1 MNSRAQSPEIRC
13 PRCRR
18 RGPWLERPV
27 GPFCSERCRLIDLGQ
42 WLGEEHRIVRELRP
56 GDFEGFDEL
65 MPGVH
70 PDRPSE
76 G

>member
-1 MNSRAQSPEIRC
+1 M
-13 PRCRR
+13 
-18 RGPWLERPV
+18 